1 MTVKVHGG
9 SDRRHAQ
16 EVLCSHTNVLPQHMQ
31 LVLPLSVDLE
41 ELCRAQRYNSLL
53 TETKT

>member
-41 ELCRAQRYNSLL
+41 ELCRAQRYNSVL